1 MRHFLLALAMS
12 IAGPGAAAAADTP
25 QAQPLASGG
34 KIAQAKLRG
43 LPLGN
48 VVASPAIMQTRA
60 VVNADGS
67 VGVVCEQKPNP
78 HPRPIAI
85 NKPSPEPQQ

>member
-1 MRHFLLALAMS
+1 MRHFLLALSFSVAA
-12 IAGPGAAAAADTP
+12 IATAAAADTP
-25 QAQPLASGG
+25 QPQPLASGG

-48 VVASPAIMQTRA
+48 VAASPAIMQTRA

-78 HPRPIAI
+78 HPRPIAV

>member
-1 MRHFLLALAMS
+1 MRHFLLALALG
-12 IAGPGAAAAADTP
+12 IAGTGAAAAADAP
-25 QAQPLASGG
+25 QPQPLASGG
-34 KIAQAKLRG
+34 KIAAAKLRG
-43 LPLGN
+43 ALLGN

-78 HPRPIAI
+78 HPRAGTIA
-85 NKPSPEPQQ
+85 KPYPEPQQ